1 MSKDLENLYRISP
14 WPEDL
19 AGGGKRRFEEAYKV
33 FSDIIEHRWFRDLL
47 LSRRSILILD
57 LCGGVGVG
65 GISLAK
71 VLVERGFDARV
82 IINDLRS
89 SALEKARVYGREMLG
104 FDVEVVLANALEID
118 KYVSRADIALIYG
131 LSLPHFD
138 SYDLVY
144 LMSVLS
150 KILGD
155 EGVLAIEE
163 IDRVWLLFSQR
174 DKRDYFLEYS
184 DDRYI
189 LSGHVSYNPLRGLFK
204 RVFIDLSTMD
214 RVYADFRLWDLASV
228 LSTAW
233 IFFREIDF
241 VPIKTFYHGIILARR
256 SRGIDPDMYREKPFK

>member
-1 MSKDLENLYRISP
+1 MSKDLESLYRVSS

-19 AGGGKRRFEEAYKV
+19 IGGGKKRFEEAYRV
-33 FSDIIEHRWFRDLL
+33 FSNVIEHMWFRDFLL
-47 LSRRSILILD
+47 NKRSILILD

-71 VLVERGFDARV
+71 VLVERGFDVRV

-89 SALEKARVYGREMLG
+89 SALEKAKIYGREILG
-104 FDVEVVLANALEID
+104 FDIEIVLANALDID

-144 LMSVLS
+144 LIAVLS
-150 KILGD
+150 KILGS
-155 EGVLAIEE
+155 EGILAIEE
-163 IDRVWLLFSQR
+163 IDRVWVLYSQR
-174 DKRDYFLEYS
+174 DKKDYFLEYS

-214 RVYADFRLWDLASV
+214 RIYADFRLWDLASV

-233 IFFREIDF
+233 VFFREVDF
-241 VPIKTFYHGIILARR
+241 VPIKSFYHGIILARG
-256 SRGIDPDMYREKPFK
+256 SRGINPSVYREKPFK